1 MLFIPP
7 QEPEAHDDRREIQI
21 VEYTGV
27 PVNRTIFAIRETSLH
42 IFINDLPLVRLACTG
57 KYPAYLA
64 VGFLF
69 SCGVIESAADIDGL
83 DIVNNGEEGLEARLR
98 LHRNLTLPT
107 RTVTSGLG
115 STFQMPKTD
124 IAPLPAPAKPGYF
137 AAETIMRLSGE
148 LEERANLYHITRGCH
163 NSSLCSN
170 DSMLLYREDIGRHNA
185 IDTLV
190 GQCLLEERDTS
201 TIMILSTGR
210 IASEIVQ
217 KVVRARIPVLASTA
231 AATSIAVEN
240 ARAFGLTLMGK
251 TSPKGMWIYN
261 NTGCLR
267 ME

>member
-1 MLFIPP
+1 MLLIPP
-7 QEPEAHDDRREIQI
+7 QEPEAHDDRREIHI
-21 VEYTGV
+21 VEYTGK
-27 PVNRTIFAIRETSLH
+27 PVDRTIFAIRETSLH

-98 LHRNLTLPT
+98 LNRNLALPT

-115 STFQMPKTD
+115 STFQMPKAN
-124 IAPLPAPAKPGYF
+124 IAPLPPAAPDF
-137 AAETIMRLSGE
+137 FEAETIMRLSGE

-170 DSMLLYREDIGRHNA
+170 DTMLLYREDIGRHNA

-201 TIMILSTGR
+201 SIMILSTGR

-267 ME
+267 MN